1 MPKLKGFGFADY
13 ELQNRFKEETL
24 YDKVDKIIDW
34 SKIDKILK
42 RYYKRNKDALGNP
55 AYPPLQMFKI
65 LLVQRWENLS
75 DPQMEFAL
83 KDRLSVIKFV
93 GFSITDSVPDHSTI
107 NRFRNELCRLRVY
120 DKLLEELN
128 NQLSS
133 KGFKISGRKEKV
145 IDVTVVKSS
154 RRPRKVI
161 KGEVVSDRKEGEEQS
176 AVSDSNNKV
185 EYSDDI
191 EAGWLKKGNKYYY
204 GHKASVIVDAEG
216 YFEGGLTFPA
226 NESDVGKLQETIEK
240 VKLGEGIE
248 LYGDKGFSSKSNR
261 EYLLGR
267 GIIDKIMHKKPKG
280 RELHW
285 ILKLWNK
292 GISGVRF
299 VVEQTFG
306 LFKKHLGFS
315 RFRYVGRDK
324 NEMELY
330 LVGIVHNLKKASKM
344 LS

>member
-13 ELQNRFKEETL
+13 ELQNRFKEATL

-34 SKIDKILK
+34 TKIDKILK
-42 RYYKRNKDALGNP
+42 LYYKRNKDALGNP

-93 GFSITDSVPDHSTI
+93 GLSITDSVPDHSTI
-107 NRFRNELCRLRVY
+107 NRFRNELCRLKLY
-120 DKLLEELN
+120 EKLLEELN

-133 KGFKISGRKEKV
+133 KGFKINGRKEKV

-161 KGEVVSDRKEGEEQS
+161 KGEIVEDRKES
-176 AVSDSNNKV
+176 DVKSSDSESENKI
-185 EYSDDI
+185 EYSGDI
-191 EAGWLKKGNKYYY
+191 EARWIKKGKKYYY
-204 GHKASVIVDAEG
+204 GHKASVIVDVEG
-216 YFEGGLTFPA
+216 YFEGGITFPA
-226 NESDVGKLQETIEK
+226 NEGDVGKLQDTIEK
-240 VKLGEGIE
+240 VNLTEGVE
-248 LYGDKGFSSKSNR
+248 LYGDKGFASYSNR
-261 EYLLGR
+261 QYLLKN

-280 RELHW
+280 KDQPW

-292 GISGVRF
+292 GISEIRY

-315 RFRYVGRDK
+315 RFRYVGREK
-324 NEMELY
+324 NNMELY
-330 LVGIVHNLKKASKM
+330 LTGMVHNLKKASKM
-344 LS
+344 LV